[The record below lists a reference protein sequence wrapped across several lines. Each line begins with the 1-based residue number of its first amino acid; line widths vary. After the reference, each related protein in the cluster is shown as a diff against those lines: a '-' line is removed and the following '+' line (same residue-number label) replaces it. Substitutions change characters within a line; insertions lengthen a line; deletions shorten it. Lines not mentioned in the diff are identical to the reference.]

1 MIKAFFAGRS
11 VKSTIGVIVLALLVG
26 GISAQASGVLNSP
39 AGGYLICVDS
49 KTKLITHP
57 GTPSCPKGSKR
68 LVIGAAGKDGATGL
82 TGAAGLNGADGKD
95 GKTLWNGVKDPEN
108 NWGAPG
114 DMFINSVTKTLFG
127 PKDLA
132 TGWPTGVSMVGP
144 KGDQGLQ
151 GVSGP
156 TGATGSSGS
165 AITQLSICG
174 ISGTSLCK
182 VGVQGPGGGIIFF
195 VDYQDE
201 YSGFNYLEVTPPSCE
216 ERTDQRGSGQ
226 GVQFL
231 SDPVDQDNPVDPRIV
246 AASVPSLREY
256 TAQLV
261 GSGQSNTQTW
271 LGLTNNPQDVKP
283 AYYADSLVCGGK
295 TDWFLGSIG
304 EHLLLERN
312 LPGYLFK
319 APGEANP
326 NSGRKEF
333 WTSTLTT
340 IPNSDESYNQ
350 RVYGIRVNTGE
361 VEYDDFT
368 LGNVKRVRPFRSF

>member
-1 MIKAFFAGRS
+1 MSK
-11 VKSTIGVIVLALLVG
+11 VKLSLGLIIAALVVS

-39 AGGYLICVDS
+39 SGGYLICVDS
-49 KTKLITHP
+49 KTKVVTHP
-57 GTPSCPKGSKR
+57 GTTSCPKGAKK
-68 LVIGAAGKDGATGL
+68 LVIGASGKDGVNGL
-82 TGAAGLNGADGKD
+82 TGAAGLNGLDGKD
-95 GKTLWNGVKDPEN
+95 GKTLWNGVKDPEST
-108 NWGAPG
+108 WGAPG

-132 TGWPTGVSMVGP
+132 TGWPAGVSMVGP

-151 GVSGP
+151 GPQGVA
-156 TGATGSSGS
+156 GANGTN
-165 AITQLSICG
+165 ATLKITELSICG
-174 ISGTSLCK
+174 INGTSLCK
-182 VGVQGPGGGIIFF
+182 VGVQGPAGGMIFF

-201 YSGFNYLEVTPPSCE
+201 YPGFNYLEVTPPSCE
-216 ERTDQRGSGQ
+216 ERTDQGGSGQ

-231 SDPVDQDNPVDPRIV
+231 SDPVDPEDPVDPRIV

-261 GSGQSNTQTW
+261 GSGLSNTQTW
-271 LGLTNNPQDVKP
+271 LGLTNNRQDVIP

-295 TDWFLGSIG
+295 ADWFLGSIG

-340 IPNSDESYNQ
+340 LPDSDESNDQ
-350 RVYGIRVNTGE
+350 RVYRIRVNTGH
-361 VEYDDFT
+361 VEYDDIT
-368 LGNVKRVRPFRSF
+368 LTNTQRVRPFRSF